1 MRKPGE
7 LRRLLE
13 HVAALEGVACPLRN
27 AGWKLDAKKLVCVT
41 MPEHANVQREFSLP
55 KDKR

>member
-13 HVAALEGVACPLRN
+13 HVAALEGVACPLKM
-27 AGWKLDAKKLVCVT
+27 AGWELKSDKLVCVT